1 MDKQQHN
8 EQWEQAKKQIKEQYP
23 HVDIDDLEYNLD
35 KREELLEKLQMKLG
49 KTKKEIN
56 DWLRIM
62 G

>member
-1 MDKQQHN
+1 MDNQQHPK
-8 EQWEQAKKQIKEQYP
+8 WEAAKKQLQEQYP
-23 HVDIDDLEYNLD
+23 HVDISDLEYRTG
-35 KREELLEKLQMKLG
+35 KEEELLERLQMKLG

>member
-1 MDKQQHN
+1 MDNQPQN
-8 EQWEQAKKQIKEQYP
+8 EKWPQAKEQLQKEYP
-23 HVDIDDLEYNLD
+23 HLTEEDLAYELG
-35 KREELLEKLQMKLG
+35 KEEELLERLQMKTG